1 MSKEKLDQIGVNVS
15 EKANLIWNVAD
26 LIVGPFK
33 EHEYGLVILPMT
45 IIKRFHDCLLDK
57 QDVMLKAW
65 EEAKTFAEI
74 GNKDVVNTMMTTA
87 SGYNFYNRSGFNFTK
102 LLAEED
108 KIEENFL
115 SYLHGF
121 SDNVQDIIAKFKF
134 ESEIIPRLKQ
144 IGALYEVIKEFN
156 SEDGYLGPDKI
167 SAVDCGYI
175 FEDLIRRFSESY
187 GDNAGAHFTS
197 RDIIYLMTDI
207 LLEGKDLSNT
217 TEVSVYDMAMG
228 TSQMLTC
235 MEERIHEKN
244 EKTHVIC
251 YGQEINEQ
259 TFAIAKADILI
270 RNSTNGDKKK
280 VQKLVDEAEN
290 LHWGDTLSNDQCKGK
305 TFQYIISNPPFGIE
319 WKREQKEVEAE
330 FKKGALGRFEPGL
343 PKISD
348 SQQLFVLNGLSK
360 LEENGKM
367 AIIQNGSA
375 MFTGD
380 AASGSSEIRRY
391 FLETHDWLETI
402 IQLPN
407 DSFMNTGI
415 STYIWIFNKNKSK
428 AREGKVQLID
438 ASHCF
443 EQRRK
448 SIGNKRN
455 DISDKCA
462 KLIVKA
468 YSGFKD
474 NELYGN
480 KDGIYC
486 QSKIFDCNDFGYNK
500 IVVERP
506 LRYCVEVNDKA
517 REIFSA
523 VISTK
528 AENKLD
534 CEAAA
539 KTLNNKKWNDYNVF
553 IKDFE
558 KALPEHED
566 NGKKKKMKL
575 SSKEIAA
582 IRAAF
587 CSINKDAEKVILK
600 QEKGITEY
608 EPDTNLRDTENIPL
622 KEDIQE
628 YFKREVLPFAP
639 DAWVDE
645 SATKIGY
652 EIPMTRYFYKYK
664 APEKAV
670 EIFAR
675 VTKLEEDISFSLKSL
690 LGDN

>member
-1 MSKEKLDQIGVNVS
+1 MSKEKLEQVGTNIS

-45 IIKRFHDCLLDK
+45 IIKRFHDCLINR
-57 QDVMLKAW
+57 QEAMSAAW
-65 EEAKTFAEI
+65 ETAKNFA
-74 GNKDVVNTMMTTA
+74 GNKDVVNQMMTQA
-87 SGYNFYNRSGFNFTK
+87 SGYNFYNTSGFTFAK
-102 LLAEED
+102 LLASD
-108 KIEENFL
+108 STIEQDFL

-134 ESEIIPRLKQ
+134 ESEIIPRLSR

-207 LLEGKDLSNT
+207 LLNGKDLSNT

-270 RNSTNGDKKK
+270 RNSTNGDEMKI
-280 VQKLVDEAEN
+280 QKLVDEAEN
-290 LHWGDTLSNDQCKGK
+290 LHWGDTLSDDKCKGR

-348 SQQLFVLNGLSK
+348 SQQLFVLNGLAK

-375 MFTGD
+375 MFSGD

-415 STYIWIFNKNKSK
+415 STYIWVFNKSK
-428 AREGKVQLID
+428 PKARAGKVQLID

-455 DISDKCA
+455 DISDKCV

-468 YSGFKD
+468 YAEFK
-474 NELYGN
+474 NGEIYGS

-486 QSKIFDCNDFGYNK
+486 QSRIFDCSDFGYHK
-500 IVVERP
+500 VVVERP
-506 LRYCVEVNDKA
+506 LRDEKGEIVYTTDKK
-517 REIFSA
+517 
-523 VISTK
+523 TK
-528 AENKLD
+528 Q
-534 CEAAA
+534 
-539 KTLNNKKWNDYNVF
+539 KTPQ
-553 IKDFE
+553 
-558 KALPEHED
+558 A
-566 NGKKKKMKL
+566 
-575 SSKEIAA
+575 
-582 IRAAF
+582 
-587 CSINKDAEKVILK
+587 NKD
-600 QEKGITEY
+600 
-608 EPDTNLRDTENIPL
+608 LRDTENIPL

-628 YFKREVLPFAP
+628 YFRREVLPYAP
-639 DAWVDE
+639 DAWIDE

-652 EIPMTRYFYKYK
+652 EIPMTRYFYEY
-664 APEKAV
+664 AEPESIETIEGRISDLEKKIADSVNAV
-670 EIFAR
+670 FHGE
-675 VTKLEEDISFSLKSL
+675 
-690 LGDN
+690 

>member
-1 MSKEKLDQIGVNVS
+1 MSKEKLEQVGVNIS

-45 IIKRFHDCLLDK
+45 IIKRFHDCLINK
-57 QDVMLKAW
+57 QDAMTKAW
-65 EEAKTFAEI
+65 KEAESFAQI
-74 GNKDVVNTMMTTA
+74 GNKDIVNELMTTA
-87 SGYNFYNRSGFNFTK
+87 SGYNFYNRSGFTFTK

-108 KIEENFL
+108 KIQENFL

-121 SDNVQDIIAKFKF
+121 SDNVQDIISKFKF

-144 IGALYEVIKEFN
+144 AGALYEVIKEFN

-207 LLEGKDLSNT
+207 LLNGKDLSNT

-244 EKTHVIC
+244 DKTHVIC

-270 RNSTNGDKKK
+270 RNSTNGDKVKK
-280 VQKLVDEAEN
+280 KKLVDEAEN
-290 LHWGDTLSNDQCKGK
+290 LHWGDTLSDDKCRGK

-330 FKKGALGRFEPGL
+330 HKKGALGRFEPGL

-391 FLETHDWLETI
+391 FLESHDWLEAI

-415 STYIWIFNKNKSK
+415 STYIWVFNKSK
-428 AREGKVQLID
+428 SPERKEKVQLID

-443 EQRRK
+443 VQRRK

-455 DISDKCA
+455 DITDNCA

-468 YSGFKD
+468 YSDFKD
-474 NELYGN
+474 GEVYGDKN
-480 KDGIYC
+480 GVYC
-486 QSKIFDCNDFGYNK
+486 QSKIFDCSDFGYSK

-506 LRYCVEVNDKA
+506 QRD
-517 REIFSA
+517 
-523 VISTK
+523 
-528 AENKLD
+528 
-534 CEAAA
+534 
-539 KTLNNKKWNDYNVF
+539 
-553 IKDFE
+553 
-558 KALPEHED
+558 
-566 NGKKKKMKL
+566 
-575 SSKEIAA
+575 
-582 IRAAF
+582 
-587 CSINKDAEKVILK
+587 
-600 QEKGITEY
+600 EKGEIVYKEDKKANSKT
-608 EPDTNLRDTENIPL
+608 PVADKDLRDTENIPL
-622 KEDIQE
+622 KEEIDE
-628 YFKREVLPFAP
+628 YFKREVLPYAS
-639 DAWVDE
+639 DAWIDKT
-645 SATKIGY
+645 ATKIGY
-652 EIPMTRYFYKYK
+652 EIPMTRYFYEY
-664 APEKAV
+664 AEPESMEIIESRITDLEKKIADSVNAV
-670 EIFAR
+670 FHGE
-675 VTKLEEDISFSLKSL
+675 
-690 LGDN
+690 